1 MPLQF
6 LVAGFGSFCQPLL
19 DGTDLFVLETVSP
32 YPAAVEHGQG
42 GNGLDPFVRLAGR
55 LCDALPHQGERA
67 ADQYG
72 KQQRRMQDFPCS
84 GLIPSADGLGQ
95 QDVGPQRKAY
105 QQRDQQEITGMSL
118 PTAAMASAPTNFPK
132 MSTSVALTSCSQIMV
147 KATGRAKRKSLP
159 ASGPFRKL
167 SVMDLHLADEQSS
180 LGIHFI
186 INGAGLRIQ
195 AADGLH
201 IGLIQLEIEYIQVL
215 LHSFFMDGFGDDHDA
230 PL

>member
-1 MPLQF
+1 MDR
-6 LVAGFGSFCQPLL
+6 VATALIRLSVWLAAFVMLSPTRVNAPPISTENSRDACRIFRAAA
-19 DGTDLFVLETVSP
+19 LFPPPMAWASRT
-32 YPAAVEHGQG
+32 
-42 GNGLDPFVRLAGR
+42 LDP
-55 LCDALPHQGERA
+55 
-67 ADQYG
+67 
-72 KQQRRMQDFPCS
+72 RRRPTS
-84 GLIPSADGLGQ
+84 REIS
-95 QDVGPQRKAY
+95 R
-105 QQRDQQEITGMSL
+105 EITGMSL

-132 MSTSVALTSCSQIMV
+132 MSTSVALTSCSQIIV

>member
-1 MPLQF
+1 MYIY
-6 LVAGFGSFCQPLL
+6 L
-19 DGTDLFVLETVSP
+19 DVYTI
-32 YPAAVEHGQG
+32 
-42 GNGLDPFVRLAGR
+42 
-55 LCDALPHQGERA
+55 CDALPHQGERA

-95 QDVGPQRKAY
+95 QDVGPPRKAY
-105 QQRDQQEITGMSL
+105 QQRDQREITGMSL
-118 PTAAMASAPTNFPK
+118 PTAAIASAPTKFPQ